1 MQSIGSTQY
10 QAALAV
16 SGAWKG
22 SNTSK
27 LYEELGWGS
36 LTDRRWYRR
45 LLQFYKIINDLEPSY
60 LKDIIPPLRRSLYGH
75 PRHVFNEFRCHSF
88 TFMHSFFPDSIK
100 SWNNIGREF
109 TSLSPISKFKEA
121 LLSVIRPAKKSVF
134 AIHNPTGIKKL
145 FQLRVGL
152 TQLKSHRKNHNFLD
166 TPSDLCICNFES
178 ENTELFFCRCPL
190 FSIPRLILVDTVSN
204 ILSQKNIHLTNL
216 NMKDLV
222 KIYLYGDSRFKA
234 CENRLILL
242 ATIKFITDSNR
253 FAKQD

>member
-1 MQSIGSTQY
+1 
-10 QAALAV
+10 
-16 SGAWKG
+16 
-22 SNTSK
+22 
-27 LYEELGWGS
+27 
-36 LTDRRWYRR
+36 
-45 LLQFYKIINDLEPSY
+45 
-60 LKDIIPPLRRSLYGH
+60 
-75 PRHVFNEFRCHSF
+75 
-88 TFMHSFFPDSIK
+88 MHSFFRIVSNPGTILAV
-100 SWNNIGREF
+100 NLRRYH
-109 TSLSPISKFKEA
+109 LSPNSKKLYIVSFVQ
-121 LLSVIRPAKKSVF
+121 LKKSVF

-178 ENTELFFCRCPL
+178 ENTEHLFCRCPL

-253 FAKQD
+253 FTKQD

>member
-1 MQSIGSTQY
+1 MAIQDMF
-10 QAALAV
+10 
-16 SGAWKG
+16 
-22 SNTSK
+22 
-27 LYEELGWGS
+27 
-36 LTDRRWYRR
+36 LTNFVVIP
-45 LLQFYKIINDLEPSY
+45 LLSCI
-60 LKDIIPPLRRSLYGH
+60 
-75 PRHVFNEFRCHSF
+75 V
-88 TFMHSFFPDSIK
+88 FFPDSIK
-100 SWNNIGREF
+100 SWNNIGSEF

-121 LLSVIRPAKKSVF
+121 LLSVIRSAKKSVF

-152 TQLKSHRKNHNFLD
+152 TQLKSHRNNHNFLD

-178 ENTELFFCRCPL
+178 ENTDIFFCRCPL

-204 ILSQKNIHLTNL
+204 IISQKNIHLTNL

-234 CENRLILL
+234 CENRQILL
-242 ATIKFITDSNR
+242 ATIKFITDSNS